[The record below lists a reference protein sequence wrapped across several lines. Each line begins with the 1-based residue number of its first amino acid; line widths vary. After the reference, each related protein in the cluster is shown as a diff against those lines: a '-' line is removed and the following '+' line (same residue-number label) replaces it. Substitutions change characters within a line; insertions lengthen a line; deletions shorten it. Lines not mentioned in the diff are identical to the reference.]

1 MDRDKKMI
9 DTITANGRGRDDVR
23 HEVKPLK
30 TTTNL
35 RVAQEIEAM

>member
-9 DTITANGRGRDDVR
+9 DTITANGRGRDVR